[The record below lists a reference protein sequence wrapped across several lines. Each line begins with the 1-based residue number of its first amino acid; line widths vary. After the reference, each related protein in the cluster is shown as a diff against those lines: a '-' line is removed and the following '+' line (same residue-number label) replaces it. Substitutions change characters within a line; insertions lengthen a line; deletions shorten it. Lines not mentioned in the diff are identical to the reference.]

1 MKNAKQE
8 EIESFIVLN
17 RIMDIKTKLWNTATK
32 SWNFPRA
39 AITALIDCRDRYL
52 VAYWI
57 SNQPVG
63 CHTLHNL
70 HLSYTQDNIPF
81 QQAIFYTDLK
91 TDKVTRRLL
100 AQKHIT
106 VDSLKNIKKDV
117 IKDVEQTFR
126 DTVTAFE
133 QALRCNNMIFD
144 IPLSLFQL
152 NSLFRAF
159 FEDYQS
165 DRADSRNRQAKY
177 CPICKAPCEVRFFKK
192 VQVSCFVDD
201 QRIISAG
208 KWLCPNC
215 ISRITAEVF
224 DTSIFP
230 AKGEHEVYHPI
241 PHHDR
246 YGKSC
251 PDCGVHEGEYHKNGC
266 DHERCPVCGGQLLSC
281 GHTDQVPVMEE

>member
-1 MKNAKQE
+1 MKNAKQKE
-8 EIESFIVLN
+8 KQKEIESFIVLN

-63 CHTLHNL
+63 CHVLHNL

-81 QQAIFYTDLK
+81 QRAIFYTDLK
-91 TDKVTRRLL
+91 TDKATLRLL

-133 QALRCNNMIFD
+133 QALLCNNIDMPIH
-144 IPLSLFQL
+144 LLQLNTLFQEFIKD
-152 NSLFRAF
+152 S
-159 FEDYQS
+159 QS

-177 CPICKAPCEVRFFKK
+177 CPICKEPCEVRFFKK
-192 VQVSCFVDD
+192 AQVSCFLE
-201 QRIISAG
+201 INFKSLSAG
-208 KWLCPNC
+208 GNIT
-215 ISRITAEVF
+215 ISPQITNN
-224 DTSIFP
+224 I
-230 AKGEHEVYHPI
+230 H
-241 PHHDR
+241 
-246 YGKSC
+246 KSS
-251 PDCGVHEGEYHKNGC
+251 ENGC

-281 GHTDQVPVMEE
+281 GHSDQVPVMEE